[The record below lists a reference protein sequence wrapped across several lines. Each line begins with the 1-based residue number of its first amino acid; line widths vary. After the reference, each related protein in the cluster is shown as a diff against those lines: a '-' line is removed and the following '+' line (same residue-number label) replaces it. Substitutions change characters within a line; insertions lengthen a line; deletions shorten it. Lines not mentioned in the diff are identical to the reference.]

1 MPGKM
6 KMRGRMK
13 KMPKKM
19 RAGGMTGSSKRMDRR
34 LTKAKMGKA
43 RKR

>member
-6 KMRGRMK
+6 KMKRMK
-13 KMPKKM
+13 APKKM
-19 RAGGMTGSSKRMDRR
+19 KAGGMTGSSKSMDRR
-34 LTKAKMGKA
+34 MTMAKMGKA